1 MEPGVPPPLSSP
13 THLNQRRTALLLFV
27 SRSLNE
33 PNINRDIIYAS
44 RAGWF
49 SLRPS
54 LASSSTEAA
63 VHTTAPS
70 SVSPAKPST
79 ISTGQLQTLLP
90 FHLPPIKLV
99 VSQRS
104 YGLLG
109 LGYLIL

>member
-27 SRSLNE
+27 SRLLNE
-33 PNINRDIIYAS
+33 PNINRDIIHFYALDGS
-44 RAGWF
+44 SDHLFFF
-49 SLRPS
+49 S
-54 LASSSTEAA
+54 EAA
-63 VHTTAPS
+63 VHTTAHA

-104 YGLLG
+104 YGL
-109 LGYLIL
+109 